1 MQDGSQH
8 FLIHADK
15 SPAGY
20 KGVPNYTVRV
30 PYRFSSVI
38 QPTFHSDHSHHELHS
53 SMTPKF
59 PLYLQVLIYDSQE
72 PHWITSS
79 RLSPTGCRSWE
90 YQAICGR
97 SRGEPRDW
105 LPENVFTADESEGR
119 GSVRKQR
126 LVVGVCAQ
134 AKFRWYRDAAPLTE
148 EEKKY
153 MADLE
158 VSVAADKN
166 RPAATTLSDKQWR
179 ARRRRQL
186 DDLQARRERTSG
198 AAIPTA
204 NEVNSTPVIKGWCV
218 CNNPTRL
225 MEAANRW
232 KMARMAK
239 EIAEGTL
246 TLVTRTAEA
255 QRSLVPR
262 IGVEKD
268 EGEIDGVPMGRGTH
282 GTGGVEREFWERDEA
297 RFTVL
302 LSRKGKTFNHCIL
315 QVDGFVLVNRT
326 VPEHETNE
334 RSGWSLMKSGR
345 AAGRH

>member
-1 MQDGSQH
+1 
-8 FLIHADK
+8 
-15 SPAGY
+15 
-20 KGVPNYTVRV
+20 
-30 PYRFSSVI
+30 
-38 QPTFHSDHSHHELHS
+38 
-53 SMTPKF
+53 
-59 PLYLQVLIYDSQE
+59 
-72 PHWITSS
+72 
-79 RLSPTGCRSWE
+79 
-90 YQAICGR
+90 
-97 SRGEPRDW
+97 
-105 LPENVFTADESEGR
+105 
-119 GSVRKQR
+119 
-126 LVVGVCAQ
+126 
-134 AKFRWYRDAAPLTE
+134 
-148 EEKKY
+148 

-255 QRSLVPR
+255 QVLFRESESRKMKGRLMVFQWEEAPIVLVGLR
-262 IGVEKD
+262 ENF
-268 EGEIDGVPMGRGTH
+268 GRGMRQDSLFYCH
-282 GTGGVEREFWERDEA
+282 GKEKHLTIVSYRLTDSYW
-297 RFTVL
+297 
-302 LSRKGKTFNHCIL
+302 
-315 QVDGFVLVNRT
+315 
-326 VPEHETNE
+326 
-334 RSGWSLMKSGR
+334 
-345 AAGRH
+345 